1 MNEYMITIKFLSF
14 FSGEFI
20 SLVPDH
26 RELVNNLMEKGII
39 TGYSLSI
46 NRQVLWITLYAESR
60 EDAEKVLKTMPLFKY
75 MNFEI
80 SELMFHNSSIHA
92 STRFSL
98 N

>member
-20 SLVPDH
+20 SLVPDQ

-39 TGYSLSI
+39 TDYSLSI
-46 NRQVLWITLYAESR
+46 NRQVLWITLYSESR
-60 EDAEKVLKTMPLFKY
+60 EDAEKVLRTMPLFKF
-75 MNFEI
+75 MNYEI
-80 SELMFHNSSIHA
+80 NELMFHNSSIHA